1 MTASRIAEY
10 FAPLMKLS
18 PTKIGIAMANL
29 GFQQERRNCG
39 RFWLVAERPQSEID
53 SSVPDV
59 DHSHEKNEKD
69 MPF

>member
-10 FAPLMKLS
+10 FAPQMKLS

-29 GFQQERRNCG
+29 GFEQVRGRGG

-59 DHSHEKNEKD
+59 DHSRKDEEND